1 MSSSLPNLYFFIFL
15 GPEPSTKVRKN
26 LEVVKKSKHSSPFL
40 EISSFC
46 FLLFFIFYFLFLN
59 FMLSSSFQE

>member
-46 FLLFFIFYFLFLN
+46 FLLLLFFFFKKKK

>member
-26 LEVVKKSKHSSPFL
+26 LEVVKKSKHSSLPFL
-40 EISSFC
+40 KSRASVFFSF
-46 FLLFFIFYFLFLN
+46 LFFIFYF
-59 FMLSSSFQE
+59 